1 MLPSCHE
8 SHMAA
13 YIALGFQNHEDFEI
27 CNKRMKIE
35 PDNAAI
41 SKDGLFTVLVKTESI
56 MIPHGT
62 LVVTTNNGR
71 RIFIRVTSGTK
82 VE

>member
-1 MLPSCHE
+1 ME
-8 SHMAA
+8 T

-35 PDNAAI
+35 CKNAAV
-41 SKDGLFTVLVKTESI
+41 SEDGMFTVLVKTGNI

-62 LVVTTNNGR
+62 LVVATNKGR
-71 RIFIRVTSGTK
+71 RIFIRITSGK
-82 VE
+82 RIE